1 MGSYCLNLKHLTAT
15 FVTTILF
22 AGYAAEAA
30 EGCYQFYQDR
40 SGQFTRVSGLSR
52 EAQQHPAFR
61 KGFPVAE
68 EGWRQQQMMSG
79 HDAPIPISIYSRS
92 SSFLAGVNQA
102 MILSSGIKLTADAIS
117 GLERL
122 FLKTY
127 VDYSSEPVLGQALS
141 RYFHGSLRPLLETG
155 DVRAVS
161 EAIRDLDLE
170 TIELAQAV
178 SNKDVQSAFSFNSTN
193 RSGIKDGPS
202 ESQHPPKLRSY
213 FYPGD
218 WKVLGR

>member
-1 MGSYCLNLKHLTAT
+1 MGSCCLNLKHLTAA
-15 FVTTILF
+15 FVTTMLL
-22 AGYAAEAA
+22 AGYAAEASRG
-30 EGCYQFYQDR
+30 ECYRFYQVR
-40 SGQFTRVSGLSR
+40 SGQSTLVTDSNR
-52 EAQQHPAFR
+52 EVQQHPAFR
-61 KGFPVAE
+61 NGFPVVE
-68 EGWRQQQMMSG
+68 ESWRQQQMMSG
-79 HDAPIPISIYSRS
+79 EEAPIPIAIYSRS

-102 MILSSGIKLTADAIS
+102 MTLSSGVKLTAAAIL
-117 GLERL
+117 GLEKL
-122 FLKTY
+122 FLQTY
-127 VDYSSEPVLGQALS
+127 VDYFSEPTLGQALN

-170 TIELAQAV
+170 AIELAQAV
-178 SNKDVQSAFSFNSTN
+178 PNKDVQSVVSLNTPS

-213 FYPGD
+213 FSGE